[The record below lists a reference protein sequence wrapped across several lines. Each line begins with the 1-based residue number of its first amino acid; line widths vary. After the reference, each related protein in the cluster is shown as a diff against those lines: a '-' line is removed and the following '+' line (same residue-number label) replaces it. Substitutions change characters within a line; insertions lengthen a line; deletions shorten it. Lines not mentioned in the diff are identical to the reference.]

1 MLTLSLVSLLVGA
14 VLGMRFKVLILLPA
28 IFATV
33 LGILAVGISSAAG
46 FSVIVL
52 AMVLA
57 TACLQLGYLGTVA
70 ARHGVPLARA
80 GLIQR
85 IWHGR
90 AASVR

>member
-1 MLTLSLVSLLVGA
+1 MLTLALVSLLVGA
-14 VLGMRFKVLILLPA
+14 VLGMRFRVLVLLPA
-28 IFATV
+28 IFTA
-33 LGILAVGISSAAG
+33 LLAILAFGISSAAG
-46 FSVIVL
+46 FSVIAL